1 MTEFALEDTFMRSTG
16 HLHFVVAGMLAV
28 VIGAAACSSPAEAPA
43 EAPASLNATAFEGAR
58 LITGTGEPPIENAT
72 FLVQEAR
79 ITQVGRTGDVEVPE
93 GAMRVDLT
101 GRTVIPAILDT
112 HTHLGR
118 EREPL
123 VADLRRRAYWGVG
136 AAMSLGQ
143 DQGELPFQIRDETI
157 PGAARF
163 RTAGRGITSP
173 EPGRS
178 DIPYW
183 VTTPEE
189 ARQAVREQAA
199 LKVDIIKIWVDDR
212 DGKYTRLSPALYQA
226 VIDEAHRND
235 LRVTAHIFS
244 LEDAKGLLRAGLDAF
259 AHGVRDRDV
268 DEEFVGM
275 MKERPDVILVPNLP
289 DRGVAADLGWLK
301 GAVSSGELEKLQAA
315 STDRPAAQQAFGI
328 QARNLDRLNRAGVKI
343 ALGSDGNTPWGPHLE
358 MADMVA
364 AGMTPAEVIVAA
376 TRTSAELM
384 QIADMGTI
392 EAGKSADFIVLEAN
406 PLDDIT
412 NTRRIAAVYLRGEE
426 VDRQAEMGSR

>member
-1 MTEFALEDTFMRSTG
+1 VTEFALEDTLMRTTG
-16 HLHFVVAGMLAV
+16 HLHFVAAGMLTV
-28 VIGAAACSSPAEAPA
+28 VIGAVACSSPAEAPA
-43 EAPASLNATAFEGAR
+43 SSSATAFEGAR
-58 LITGTGEPPIENAT
+58 LITGTGQPPIENAT

-79 ITQVGRTGDVEVPE
+79 ITQVGRTGEVDVPE
-93 GAMRVDLT
+93 GAARVDLT
-101 GRTVIPAILDT
+101 GRTVMPAILDT

-163 RTAGRGITSP
+163 RTAGRGITAP

-235 LRVTAHIFS
+235 VRVTAHIFS

-275 MKERPDVILVPNLP
+275 MKERPEVILVPNLP
-289 DRGVAADLGWLK
+289 DRGVATDLGWLK
-301 GAVSSGELEKLQAA
+301 GAVSSGELDKLQAAA
-315 STDRPAAQQAFGI
+315 STDRPASQQAFGI

-384 QIADMGTI
+384 QTPDLGTI

-412 NTRRIAAVYLRGEE
+412 NTRRIVSVYLRGEE
-426 VDRQAEMGSR
+426 VDRQAIAAVTE

>member
-1 MTEFALEDTFMRSTG
+1 MRNAAR
-16 HLHFVVAGMLAV
+16 HDLVPAGILASV
-28 VIGAAACSSPAEAPA
+28 LAAATIGAAACSSAGDESA
-43 EAPASLNATAFEGAR
+43 ASSATVFEGAR
-58 LITGTGEPPIENAT
+58 LITGTGQPPIENAV
-72 FLVQEAR
+72 FIVDGAR
-79 ITQVGRTGDVEVPE
+79 ITAVGPSGEVDVPA
-93 GAMRVDLT
+93 GAARVDLS
-101 GRTVIPAILDT
+101 GRTVMPAILDT

-118 EREPL
+118 ERDAL

-226 VIDEAHRND
+226 VIDEAHRNGV
-235 LRVTAHIFS
+235 RATAHIFS

-268 DEEFVGM
+268 DDEFVAM
-275 MKERPDVILVPNLP
+275 IKERPEVILVPNLP
-289 DRGVAADLGWLK
+289 DRGVATDLSWLK
-301 GAVSSGELEKLQAA
+301 GSVSSGELEKLQAA
-315 STDRPAAQQAFGI
+315 ASADRPAAQQAFGI
-328 QARNLDRLNRAGVKI
+328 QARNLDRLSREGVRI

-364 AGMTPAEVIVAA
+364 AGMRPADVIVAA

-384 QIADMGTI
+384 QIDDMGTI
-392 EAGKSADFIVLEAN
+392 EPGKSADFVVLEAN

-412 NTRRIAAVYLRGEE
+412 NTRRIASVYLRGEP
-426 VDRQAEMGSR
+426 VDRQAIAAESE